1 MEVGDT
7 LQFYND
13 AFFSGEDLEHLN
25 GKTFTVTRLWRQRRD
40 EMVDIEVEGTVYDSW
55 TLEVLQAMAS

>member
-7 LQFYND
+7 LQFHND

-25 GKTFTVTRLWRQRRD
+25 GKAFTVTRLWRQGRD
-40 EMVDIEVEGTVYDSW
+40 RMVDIEVEGTVYDTW
-55 TLEVLQAMAS
+55 TVEVLQDLVN